1 MKKFMSRGWFTC
13 VFVCLSCFLISEKL
27 SAEVNGGDEVRTVT
41 LNMWNV
47 SLKEILTEIEK
58 QAGVTF
64 SYESSLLKEFQKTS
78 FKVNDAA
85 LDDCL
90 ARLFAGYPFVYKRTG
105 NIVVL
110 KRKPR
115 QVTISGFVRDKT
127 SAESL
132 VGASVYEVNSLPI
145 PMDSLVFRCLY
156 RRAVM
161 VLPFVCKRLIS
172 VMRAICSQFRC

>member
-1 MKKFMSRGWFTC
+1 MLHWTI
-13 VFVCLSCFLISEKL
+13 VWHDI
-27 SAEVNGGDEVRTVT
+27 
-41 LNMWNV
+41 
-47 SLKEILTEIEK
+47 
-58 QAGVTF
+58 
-64 SYESSLLKEFQKTS
+64 
-78 FKVNDAA
+78 
-85 LDDCL
+85 
-90 ARLFAGYPFVYKRTG
+90 FADYPFVYKRTG

-132 VGASVYEVNSLPI
+132 VGASVYEVNSL
-145 PMDSLVFRCLY
+145 SGVAANTYGFLVFRCLY

-172 VMRAICSQFRC
+172 VMRVICSQFRC